1 MILYNI
7 LSILMGV
14 FLIYTTIGMYK
25 DKIIKASISMDI
37 LSVMLI
43 VIGILGFIVEE
54 EYYKYLIF
62 SMLFIVIA
70 LVFIYLFTLKK
81 TKKQGK

>member
-7 LSILMGV
+7 FSILMGV

>member
-1 MILYNI
+1 
-7 LSILMGV
+7 MGI

-25 DKIIKASISMDI
+25 DKIIKASIAMDI
-37 LSVMLI
+37 LSLMLI
-43 VIGILGFIVEE
+43 AIGVLGFIVEE

-62 SMLFIVIA
+62 AMLFIVIG

-81 TKKQGK
+81 TKKQSK